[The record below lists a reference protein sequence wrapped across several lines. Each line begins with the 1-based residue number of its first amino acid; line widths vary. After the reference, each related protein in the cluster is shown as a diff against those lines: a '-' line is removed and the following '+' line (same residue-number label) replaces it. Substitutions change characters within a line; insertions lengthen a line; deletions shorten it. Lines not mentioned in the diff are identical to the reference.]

1 MPRNPWNQDTLIDG
15 IWIFLVLPEDSAES
29 SASLEGGR
37 PFPEHLGRPVRRG
50 AQARGR
56 RTVPGSLAGDRSSR
70 RAPPLGRAG
79 PARAQ
84 ERPAELKGKLIKAGN
99 DVYAV
104 TILAGWCL
112 ALIGAAN
119 SVKGEEL
126 SHALL
131 DGQLYFTSAH
141 HLVAAACLL
150 IAVAAGLP

>member
-1 MPRNPWNQDTLIDG
+1 MWEQGWLNPASESSVPGTKAECGPWRATRRNPS
-15 IWIFLVLPEDSAES
+15 VHP
-29 SASLEGGR
+29 
-37 PFPEHLGRPVRRG
+37 
-50 AQARGR
+50 
-56 RTVPGSLAGDRSSR
+56 LAG
-70 RAPPLGRAG
+70 ALGAAAATAG
-79 PARAQ
+79 
-84 ERPAELKGKLIKAGN
+84 LKGKLIKAGN

-150 IAVAAGLP
+150 IAVAAGLPWLSKRLLLLEDRSETAPGNP